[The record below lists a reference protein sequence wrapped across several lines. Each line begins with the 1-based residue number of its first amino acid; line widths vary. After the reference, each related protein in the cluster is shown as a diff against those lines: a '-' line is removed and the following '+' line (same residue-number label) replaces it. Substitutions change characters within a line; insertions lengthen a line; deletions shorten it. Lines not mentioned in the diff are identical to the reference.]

1 MMKLLCLFALITL
14 GAANVAVKEVAEK
27 DRTITRV
34 VKLLQKMLAQS
45 QKEGDEERVI
55 YAKFKCYCDT
65 SEEEKR
71 ASIKSLKEQI
81 ALLENQIAEIQAAT
95 GGLSEDCA
103 DLKQKMAD
111 NKQARDTATAIRK
124 KENKAYMALKEDL
137 DTAIQQCKEA
147 VKTLAEVGADQTK
160 SVGADHKQFMAGFGE
175 KKGAALVQNE
185 DRKAK
190 VESALEL
197 ATEFMSEAQQKTAS
211 AFLQAPFTGTYTSQS
226 AEVLGILKQMRD
238 NFIKNLAE
246 ATETEKNQK
255 ESYEKFM
262 KLKMEE
268 FMDMEASYHE
278 KQKLLGGN
286 DENLA
291 AKKSQLADAQKQLAS
306 DEEFLEKLL
315 PLCAEK
321 AKSYEG
327 RKMLRANEEAAISEA
342 IAILNND
349 QAFATFGKVDATS
362 TGGGVVG
369 AKTNFLQLRSV
380 RQHKDG
386 KQYAREMALKV
397 LQKAASDANS
407 ARLSKVL
414 AQLKAENPFDTVLAE
429 INKVLELIDAEGK
442 QDKENLDWCKTER
455 DENHAELKLKNEQ
468 ILGLKNEIA
477 RLKKLIDHPETGLKR
492 QIADQEDALA
502 KNVEAQKTETA
513 TRTEENIAYQKD
525 VKNLVE
531 AQGIIKMAIKVLS
544 KYYDDL
550 AMRLAAGEAGF
561 IQEDPAPPKT
571 WENGEYEGQ
580 SKEGNSVI
588 SQLEFILEETHKEE
602 NDAHHDEETA
612 QADYEDSM
620 TKLKDEQKKGEANLS
635 NLQAQL
641 ADAEK
646 EKLDTEEDL
655 KATTED
661 RDAIVAYLAKI
672 KPGCDFI
679 EDNFDLREKNRGI
692 EKKALEKCIDLI
704 KSTPAYIAAVDEAT
718 VESYGKCKEPC
729 VKDEPHATCQACLSD
744 VTIPAY
750 CAGHPRTPGCEE
762 EQEKEQELE

>member
-1 MMKLLCLFALITL
+1 MMKTLLCLFVLINL
-14 GAANVAVKEVAEK
+14 GSANVAEKEVAEK

-45 QKEGDEERVI
+45 QKEGDEERVV

-65 SEEEKR
+65 SEAEKR
-71 ASIKSLKEQI
+71 ASIKSLNEQI

-111 NKQARDTATAIRK
+111 NKQVRDTATAIRK

-160 SVGADHKQFMAGFGE
+160 SVGADHKQFMAGY
-175 KKGAALVQNE
+175 KSAALVQNE
-185 DRKAK
+185 DRVAK
-190 VESALEL
+190 VKSALDL
-197 ATEFMSEAQQKTAS
+197 AAEFMSEAQQKTAS

-246 ATETEKNQK
+246 ATETERQQK

-262 KLKMEE
+262 EIKMQE
-268 FMDMEASYHE
+268 FMDMEASYHS

-286 DENLA
+286 DEDLA

-327 RKMLRANEEAAISEA
+327 RKMLRATEEAAISEA

-362 TGGGVVG
+362 TG
-369 AKTNFLQLRSV
+369 AKKTLGFLQLRSV
-380 RQHKDG
+380 RRHKDG
-386 KQYAREMALKV
+386 KQYAREMAQKV

-429 INKVLELIDAEGK
+429 IGKVLDIIEAEGK

-455 DENHAELKLKNEQ
+455 DENHQELKIKEAQ
-468 ILGLKNEIA
+468 ILSLKSEIA

-492 QIADQEDALA
+492 QIADQEDALL
-502 KNVEAQKTETA
+502 KNNEAQKTETA
-513 TRTEENIAYQKD
+513 ARLEENVAYQKD

-544 KYYDDL
+544 KYYDGL
-550 AMRLAAGEAGF
+550 AEKLAAGEAGF
-561 IQEDPAPPKT
+561 IQEDPAPPAT
-571 WENGEYEGQ
+571 WENGQYEGQ

-588 SQLEFILEETHKEE
+588 DQLEFILKSTHQEE

-620 TKLKDEQKKGEANLS
+620 TQLKDEQKKGEETLAS
-635 NLQAQL
+635 LQEQL
-641 ADAEK
+641 AEAEK

-655 KATTED
+655 KATTEN

-679 EDNFDLREKNRGI
+679 TTNFELREKNRGI
-692 EKKALEKCIDLI
+692 EKAALEKCIDLI
-704 KSTPAYIAAVDEAT
+704 KSTPAYIASVDEAT

-729 VKDEPHATCQACLSD
+729 VKDEPHVTCQACMSD

-750 CAGHPRTPGCEE
+750 CAGHPLTPGCENE
-762 EQEKEQELE
+762 EELK